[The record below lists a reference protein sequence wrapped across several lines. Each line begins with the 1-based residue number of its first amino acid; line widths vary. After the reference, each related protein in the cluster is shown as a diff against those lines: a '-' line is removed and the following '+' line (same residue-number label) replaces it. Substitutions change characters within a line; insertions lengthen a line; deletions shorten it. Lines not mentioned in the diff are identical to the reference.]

1 MVIPALEPEPVFC
14 EEHNSCDNWTEGLG
28 AAKASKIASE
38 LMKGRALSRLQI
50 EVPIM
55 GFVGDPEVLLA
66 LRNNDRRLPD
76 ARIASGA
83 DVDWGC
89 CQREVDLWVV
99 VEQRMRCPVIV
110 VGCLVVNES
119 SIAKGSLSTS
129 DKRL

>member
-1 MVIPALEPEPVFC
+1 
-14 EEHNSCDNWTEGLG
+14 
-28 AAKASKIASE
+28 
-38 LMKGRALSRLQI
+38 MKGRALNRFPI
-50 EVPIM
+50 EVAII

-66 LRNNDRRLPD
+66 LRDNDRRIPD

-89 CQREVDLWVV
+89 CQREVDLWIFVG
-99 VEQRMRCPVIV
+99 QQMRSPVIV

-119 SIAKGSLSTS
+119 SIANGSLSTS